1 MNHQSKN
8 LDLIKTE
15 RQRQSILK
23 SKKQPQGAQQLD
35 SKVQLALLKE
45 ILFDDD
51 QVNFYFLIL
60 N

>member
-15 RQRQSILK
+15 KQRQSILK
-23 SKKQPQGAQQLD
+23 TKKQSQGAQQLD

-45 ILFDDD
+45 ILFDED
-51 QVNFYFLIL
+51 QVY
-60 N
+60 